1 MGLAVLFP
9 GQGVQTPGMG
19 CEWRHDPAWSV
30 VDRAEAA
37 LGTPLAPLLLDE
49 SAEVLNRTRSAQLGV
64 FLASLLAWEATKE
77 RVGEPTAFAGHS
89 LGQVTALVAA
99 GIITLEDGVRLVDAR
114 GRSTQ
119 QAALARPGRM
129 VALLGG
135 SADQVMQACG
145 AAEGECWLAND
156 NAPGQLVVGGT
167 PAGVA
172 VVAERALDNGVRRTV
187 SLNVEAAFHTP
198 LMEDACDGFGRAL
211 ESVRLE
217 RSTAP
222 VVSNDDA
229 EVYAD
234 GDGWRR
240 RLVRHL
246 VSPVRWRQ
254 SIQTLV
260 GLGVKRFVELGP
272 GTSVAGMARRTVPS
286 ALTVTVGVPAQ
297 LPTLLEVV

>member
-1 MGLAVLFP
+1 
-9 GQGVQTPGMG
+9 
-19 CEWRHDPAWSV
+19 
-30 VDRAEAA
+30 
-37 LGTPLAPLLLDE
+37 
-49 SAEVLNRTRSAQLGV
+49 
-64 FLASLLAWEATKE
+64 
-77 RVGEPTAFAGHS
+77 
-89 LGQVTALVAA
+89 VAA

-129 VALLGG
+129 VALPGG

-234 GDGWRR
+234 GDGWRW

-286 ALTVTVGVPAQ
+286 ALTVTVGIPAQ
-297 LPTLLEVV
+297 LPALLEVV

>member
-1 MGLAVLFP
+1 MCRLREGVTFIRVDDELIRDADVLQPAPELVGL
-9 GQGVQTPGMG
+9 G
-19 CEWRHDPAWSV
+19 R
-30 VDRAEAA
+30 
-37 LGTPLAPLLLDE
+37 GT
-49 SAEVLNRTRSAQLGV
+49 LGV
-64 FLASLLAWEATKE
+64 
-77 RVGEPTAFAGHS
+77 
-89 LGQVTALVAA
+89 AL
-99 GIITLEDGVRLVDAR
+99 T
-114 GRSTQ
+114 
-119 QAALARPGRM
+119 
-129 VALLGG
+129 
-135 SADQVMQACG
+135 
-145 AAEGECWLAND
+145 ND

-234 GDGWRR
+234 GDGWRW

-297 LPTLLEVV
+297 LPALLEVV